1 MEILQALEQKIA
13 QLVAL
18 IKELKAANDAL
29 TQSNER
35 LMQEVTVVST
45 EKADL
50 QKRIDALENSM
61 LTGSA
66 TVEEEK
72 ALTKMVVDDLIKSI
86 DVLIGNEQQS

>member
-18 IKELKAANDAL
+18 IKELKAANETL

-35 LMQEVTVVST
+35 LMQEIDVIAS
-45 EKADL
+45 ERADL
-50 QKRIDALENSM
+50 QKRIDVLENSM
-61 LTGSA
+61 LKGSA

-72 ALTKMVVDDLIKSI
+72 ALTKMVVDDLFKSI